1 MGASK
6 VDVSRCEITQA
17 LVIAAMVVVIDECVD
32 PGLEVAGQIIVLKQD
47 AVLER
52 LMPALDLALR
62 LRVAR
67 RAAQVIHIAFVQPF
81 GEAGRDIGRAIVRQ
95 QSGAMNDLCPIK
107 PRGLQRQVQRFR
119 DVPTFIVVQ
128 SFQAMM

>member
-1 MGASK
+1 MLQAAISDCVSFDPFSFQQDGLGASK
-6 VDVSRCEITQA
+6 VDVSRDEIAQA

-32 PGLEVAGQIIVLKQD
+32 LGLEVAGQIIVLKQD

-67 RAAQVIHIAFVQPF
+67 RAAHVTHIAFVQPF
-81 GEAGRDIGRAIVRQ
+81 GEVGRDVGRAIV
-95 QSGAMNDLCPIK
+95 
-107 PRGLQRQVQRFR
+107 
-119 DVPTFIVVQ
+119 
-128 SFQAMM
+128 